1 MAMRSC
7 ATFHAAVLGLVLAAA
22 PRAYADAEL
31 DGARGR
37 WKSAALAG
45 YEYGY
50 HKFCECHRES
60 PPETVV
66 TVRGGSVTGVRHRP
80 AGAAIEVPAAEK
92 NFEYYWTVD
101 GLFDLIASALERGV
115 QVRAAYDAELGF
127 PREIYIDYDSNLI
140 GDELDLRLTG
150 VNRLD
155 GAR

>member
-1 MAMRSC
+1 MRASK
-7 ATFHAAVLGLVLAAA
+7 TFRAAVAVIVLAATIPA
-22 PRAYADAEL
+22 FADSEL
-31 DGARGR
+31 DGARAR
-37 WKSAALAG
+37 WQSAALAN

-60 PPETVV
+60 PPETTV
-66 TVRGGSVTGVRHRP
+66 TVNAGAVTRVRHRP
-80 AGAAIEVPAAEK
+80 AGSTTEVPAADK

-101 GLFDLIASALERGV
+101 GLFGLIASALERGV

-127 PREIYIDYDSNLI
+127 PREVYIDYDADFI

-150 VNRLD
+150 VTRLD

>member
-1 MAMRSC
+1 
-7 ATFHAAVLGLVLAAA
+7 LGLVLAAA
-22 PRAYADAEL
+22 PQAFADAEL
-31 DGARGR
+31 DGARAR
-37 WKSAALAG
+37 WRSAALG
-45 YEYGY
+45 SYEYGY

-66 TVRGGSVTGVRHRP
+66 TVRGGGVTGVRHRP
-80 AGAAIEVPAAEK
+80 VGGATEVPAAEK

-101 GLFDLIASALERGV
+101 GLFALIASALERGV

-150 VNRLD
+150 VARLD

>member
-1 MAMRSC
+1 MRLQLLIP
-7 ATFHAAVLGLVLAAA
+7 AVFAALAAPA
-22 PRAYADAEL
+22 AFADAEL
-31 DGARGR
+31 DAARAR
-37 WKSAALAG
+37 WRAAALVA

-60 PPETVV
+60 PPETTV
-66 TVRGGSVTGVRHRP
+66 TVRDGSVTGVRHRP
-80 AGAAIEVPAAEK
+80 AGSTTDVPAADK

-101 GLFDLIASALERGV
+101 GLFGAIESALARGV

-127 PREIYIDYDSNLI
+127 PREIYIDYDPDFI

-150 VNRLD
+150 VARLS